1 MRNIHKSMICML
13 ASLMIPVLAFSEF
26 EDRLKELIPVP
37 KTVSVQEQIVAIPA
51 ASDVLQIVDPK
62 VAAFRSAVEMIRVRL
77 QQGQQRF
84 SVVDE
89 SAGGSTVLMFQ
100 KDDGLAPE
108 EYRLVVSQNGMV
120 VSAAD
125 EKGIAWAGVTLEQ
138 LLGSL
143 RSGDSLPEMT
153 LADRPDQAYRGIMI
167 DVARQPHPIGVIR
180 DVVQLCRWYKLG
192 YLHIHFTDS
201 QLWTLPS
208 TKYPALSAENTT
220 YTKRELE
227 ELEAF
232 ARSMGVTIVPEFDV
246 PGHSYALIRLMPEL
260 GTRTAARGRPVLDVL
275 SDRTYEVLDDLIGE
289 LCEIFESTPYI
300 HLGADE
306 VKREKEIW
314 PQMEGYNLFLQKN
327 GLADVEELYR
337 YFVRRV
343 SLLISAHGK
352 TPVAWEGVAAEGNP
366 AMPPELTMMSY
377 ECYYEM
383 PGAYIENGHNVINTT
398 WVPLYITNRR
408 HPDLTA
414 IYDWE
419 LSQWGHWWP
428 KSAAK
433 DGLSVK
439 PTDRILGGQICAWE
453 LPAAL
458 EIKLLRNRAGVLGE
472 RLWNDRRS
480 LSAEECIGAV
490 EGLTETFVKTHTL
503 SPVTRE
509 ALSQAKDSS
518 EPPVFQEKMMDRFE
532 GSDIRNWQVGGAGTG
547 VALTSDVVYSGNESL
562 AVQFSTPGKGTHNIS
577 LWTRLDDIQVAGV
590 EYHFLAATDTGA
602 GAVYTKVRMRSK
614 KPQKQYALKF
624 YSELF
629 KQKLPVYPSASLESA
644 AWQIYDTSLPG
655 DVSKVLPE
663 GDVLPAP
670 VVDRL
675 EILIRVTTE
684 TAQTGTIYLDDLKIT
699 TP

>member
-1 MRNIHKSMICML
+1 MISGLL
-13 ASLMIPVLAFSEF
+13 AGSAMALPAFAASGF
-26 EDRLKELIPVP
+26 EGRLKELIPVP
-37 KTVSVQEQIVAIPA
+37 KAVSVQAQVVAIPA
-51 ASDVLQIVDPK
+51 ASDVLQIDEPAFPGFSR
-62 VAAFRSAVEMIRVRL
+62 AAEMIRMRL

-84 SVVDE
+84 SVADQPGAAAV
-89 SAGGSTVLMFQ
+89 VLTFR

-108 EYRLVVSQNGMV
+108 EYRLAVSRNRIA

-143 RSGDSLPEMT
+143 RPGDPLPEMT

-208 TKYPALSAENTT
+208 EKYPALSAENTT

-232 ARSMGVTIVPEFDV
+232 ARAMGVTIVPEFDV

-289 LCEIFESTPYI
+289 LCAIFESTPYI

-314 PQMEGYNLFLQKN
+314 PQVEGYDLFMQQN
-327 GLADVEELYR
+327 GLADAEELYR

-352 TPVAWEGVAAEGNP
+352 IPMAWEGVAAEGNP
-366 AMPPELTMMSY
+366 PMPPELTMMSY
-377 ECYYEM
+377 ECHYEM
-383 PGAYIENGHNVINTT
+383 PGAYIKKGHDVINTA

-408 HPDLTA
+408 HPELTA
-414 IYDWE
+414 IYDWDPCRWE
-419 LSQWGHWWP
+419 HWWP

-433 DGLSVK
+433 DGLTVK
-439 PTDRILGGQICAWE
+439 PSSRILGGQICAWE
-453 LPAAL
+453 LPADR
-458 EIKLLRNRAGVLGE
+458 EVELLRSRAGVLGE
-472 RLWNDRRS
+472 RLWNDHRS
-480 LSAEECIGAV
+480 LSPEECIGSV
-490 EGLTETFVKTHTL
+490 EGLSQTFVKTHAL
-503 SPVTRE
+503 SPVTVA
-509 ALSQAKDSS
+509 ALSHARDSAG
-518 EPPVFQEKMMDRFE
+518 PPVFQEKMIDRFE
-532 GSDIRNWQVGGAGTG
+532 GSDIRNWQVSGAATG
-547 VALTSDVVYSGNESL
+547 VALTSDAVYSGNESL
-562 AVQFSTPGKGTHNIS
+562 AVQFSTPGKGTHSIH
-577 LWTRLDDIQVAGV
+577 LWTRLNDVQVAGV
-590 EYHFLAATDTGA
+590 EYQFLAATDTGA
-602 GAVYTKVRMRSK
+602 GSVHTKVRMRSK
-614 KPQKQYALKF
+614 NPQNQYVLKF

-629 KQKLPVYPSASLESA
+629 SQALPVYPAAAIGNAS
-644 AWQIYDTSLPG
+644 WQIYDASLPE
-655 DVSKVLPE
+655 DVSKILPRAE
-663 GDVLPAP
+663 ALPAP

-675 EILIRVTTE
+675 EILIRVTTD
-684 TAQTGTIYLDDLKIT
+684 TAQTGTIYIDDLKIST
-699 TP
+699 R